1 MKELAYQT
9 TADSG
14 QKTTHDSC
22 PTSVD
27 QSTFVS
33 EETIQKFKI
42 KFKISDKLDK
52 L

>member
-14 QKTTHDSC
+14 QEATHDSS

-27 QSTFVS
+27 QSAFVS
-33 EETIQKFKI
+33 EERIQKFKM